1 MLIISHYFILLSSQ
15 CGVLAAHIKVV
26 QLVAS
31 EDAEGNELSVCVYVC
46 VCVCKCVYYTVCILF
61 QYVHR

>member
-31 EDAEGNELSVCVYVC
+31 EDAEGNELSVCVCRYVDVC
-46 VCVCKCVYYTVCILF
+46 VCVCVCV
-61 QYVHR
+61 